1 MKRYFVALSFFAA
14 ALTVCLPLRSH
25 ALVNIQE
32 VTSPGGIRAWLVEN
46 HTIPMLSMKMAFI
59 GGAAWDPDE
68 KAGLSNMVASLLD
81 EGGGTLTSH
90 DFQIA
95 LEEHAISLGFSASR
109 DSLHGSMRT
118 LRKHH
123 EKAFALLRLAL
134 TAPRF
139 DPQPLERMRK
149 AILTGLARRGESPQA
164 VASDYWFTKMW
175 GKHPYGRIVAGRP
188 ETVATITRSDLKGFA
203 KDRLTKRNLVVAV
216 VGDITAAEL
225 ATLLDKTFGDLAEG
239 EKVKSLPP
247 ATQQAESGVWVKERP
262 GGQTTVVFGHGGIKR
277 DDPDWYAA
285 YVMNYILGG
294 GGLTGRLSD
303 AVREERGLAYSVYS
317 YFYPLRHGGLFMG
330 QVATQ
335 NARAGEAMAVIHGEI
350 SRLASEGVT
359 EEELNDAK
367 TYLTGSY
374 PLEFDSS
381 GSIAG
386 QLLGMQILGFS
397 PNYIQKRNS
406 YIADVSRAQISRVAA
421 RLLQADKIV
430 WSIVGKPDDLDKLTA
445 VTDVPVVSRGVKP
458 SP

>member
-1 MKRYFVALSFFAA
+1 
-14 ALTVCLPLRSH
+14 
-25 ALVNIQE
+25 
-32 VTSPGGIRAWLVEN
+32 
-46 HTIPMLSMKMAFI
+46 
-59 GGAAWDPDE
+59 
-68 KAGLSNMVASLLD
+68 
-81 EGGGTLTSH
+81 
-90 DFQIA
+90 
-95 LEEHAISLGFSASR
+95 
-109 DSLHGSMRT
+109 
-118 LRKHH
+118 
-123 EKAFALLRLAL
+123 
-134 TAPRF
+134 
-139 DPQPLERMRK
+139 
-149 AILTGLARRGESPQA
+149 
-164 VASDYWFTKMW
+164 
-175 GKHPYGRIVAGRP
+175 
-188 ETVATITRSDLKGFA
+188 
-203 KDRLTKRNLVVAV
+203 
-216 VGDITAAEL
+216 
-225 ATLLDKTFGDLAEG
+225 
-239 EKVKSLPP
+239 
-247 ATQQAESGVWVKERP
+247 
-262 GGQTTVVFGHGGIKR
+262 
-277 DDPDWYAA
+277 
-285 YVMNYILGG
+285 
-294 GGLTGRLSD
+294 
-303 AVREERGLAYSVYS
+303 
-317 YFYPLRHGGLFMG
+317 MG